1 MGNESF
7 FSAPQLKRHPLGG
20 ASRRDRGY
28 RNVERRS
35 LVPRPDIQEPPF
47 RSGTRTAWNRN
58 RLAVRGFA
66 FSLPR
71 LQRPLSPRSWSQLRR
86 DWVSPP
92 SPRLSEHGGPWRCT
106 CRALLPLGRRWPG
119 ALLLG
124 FITAVPC
131 WFLVSLLLEPEPL
144 VERVH
149 SSLVLGAAFGPPL
162 GFYGWYLWRRS
173 ERGQVW

>member
-1 MGNESF
+1 MIRLSPRSTLFPYTTLFRSLEAGGTRRLGNESF
-7 FSAPQLKRHPLGG
+7 FSAPQLKRDPLGG

-86 DWVSPP
+86 DWVARP

-106 CRALLPLGRRWPG
+106 CRAASTLGSSLAWRTSTRLYHCGPM
-119 ALLLG
+119 
-124 FITAVPC
+124 
-131 WFLVSLLLEPEPL
+131 LVS
-144 VERVH
+144 
-149 SSLVLGAAFGPPL
+149 SLPIARA
-162 GFYGWYLWRRS
+162 
-173 ERGQVW
+173 